1 MYNLF
6 SNVKSDR
13 EFSATTGLSKVEFY
27 ELVYEFE
34 EAEAEVRS
42 ARLSAGGRKEAL
54 LEGYERLFLLLYYM
68 KAYPGFDVL
77 GLSFGINASTAER
90 YVTELLPILS
100 KTLRK
105 LKCLP
110 ARKAGELARLEE
122 LVGKADELLRD
133 ESLLIDAT
141 ERPVERP
148 GQEDGQKGK
157 YSGKKTPYSKKHGDC
172 QFFPLH
178 SVSG

>member
-34 EAEAEVRS
+34 ETEAQQKAE
-42 ARLSAGGRKEAL
+42 RLATGGRKQVLSDAA
-54 LEGYERLFLLLYYM
+54 GRLFLILYYM
-68 KAYPGFDVL
+68 KTYPSFDVL
-77 GLSFGINASTAER
+77 GLSFGIDATTAER
-90 YVTELLPILS
+90 YVVELLPVVA

-110 ARKAGELARLEE
+110 ARKAEEIARLEE
-122 LVGKADELLRD
+122 LLGKTDR
-133 ESLLIDAT
+133 LLIDAT

-148 GQEDGQKGK
+148 GDQDEQKGK
-157 YSGKKTPYSKKHGDC
+157 YSGKKNGIR
-172 QFFPLH
+172 
-178 SVSG
+178 

>member
-34 EAEAEVRS
+34 VVEAEVRS
-42 ARLSAGGRKEAL
+42 ARLSAGGRKEVL
-54 LEGYERLFLLLYYM
+54 MEGAQRLFLLLYYM
-68 KAYPGFDVL
+68 KAYPSFDVL

-90 YVTELLPILS
+90 YVVELLPILS

-110 ARKAGELARLEE
+110 ARKAEELARLEE
-122 LVGKADELLRD
+122 LLGKANEFLKD

-148 GQEDGQKGK
+148 GQEAEQKGK
-157 YSGKKTPYSKKHGDC
+157 YSGKKNAI
-172 QFFPLH
+172 Q
-178 SVSG
+178 